1 MTKGLPGREDSWHFL
16 GGAEKDGGKQVMING
31 ELVKQLISVGYGEM
45 VRQLISV
52 VYGK

>member
-1 MTKGLPGREDSWHFL
+1 
-16 GGAEKDGGKQVMING
+16 MING
-31 ELVKQLISVGYGEM
+31 ELVRQLISAGYGEM